1 VPLSPVTKRYRSGWW
16 LAITYHDEGLTQR
29 EIAAECG
36 VSPRCI
42 RSYMDEYGI
51 ETRDVEGENHGLY
64 GEKRDEDVKEAISE
78 SLAGREF
85 SEETIRK
92 RAEARRGESLPA
104 EVRQKIADSLE
115 GTTKSEATRRRMSE
129 STAGEQNPNWRGGY
143 SRRYGAG
150 WSVARET
157 VHERDVVCQHCGADG
172 TTRRLEVHH
181 IVPVRRFR
189 LANSAAISEAHALG
203 NLVLLCHRCHPKA
216 DHGLI
221 SFDSTLKDPLD

>member
-1 VPLSPVTKRYRSGWW
+1 MTKRYRSGWW
-16 LAITYHDEGLTQR
+16 LAIKYHDEGLTQR
-29 EIAAECG
+29 EIAEECG

-42 RSYMDEYGI
+42 RSYMNEYGI

-64 GEKRDEDVKEAISE
+64 GESRDEDVKEAISE
-78 SLAGREF
+78 SLEGREF
-85 SEETIRK
+85 SEETIRR
-92 RAEARRGESLPA
+92 RAEARRGESLPT
-104 EVRQKIADSLE
+104 EVREKIADSLE

-150 WSVARET
+150 WSVAREA
-157 VHERDVVCQHCGADG
+157 VRDRDEVCQHCGADG
-172 TTRRLEVHH
+172 TNRRLEVHH

-189 LANSAAISEAHALG
+189 GASTVSVSDAHDPG

-216 DHGLI
+216 EHGQI
-221 SFDSTLKDPLD
+221 SFESSVDDPID